1 MDNHIREEP
10 EKHLSYIGDALL
22 SFQKV
27 INEHHDTLKQQETKL
42 ESIDMRVSHL
52 NDKLKGCTPKY
63 ICVCWKG

>member
-52 NDKLKGCTPKY
+52 KNKQY
-63 ICVCWKG
+63 